1 MPIINIGQID
11 KKLIIPIFG
20 GLIKLLSKKI
30 FYMNPNYEIIIQNP
44 LIISICYYLGMIL
57 TFIPYLIFLN
67 QSKKK
72 KNQDKS
78 VNKDKRNKSQ
88 FEIKYEYYDIDK
100 KLKINKY
107 KLLFISSMFDFLE
120 TLIMDT
126 FCNYCLYNLW
136 ILNNIFISLF
146 SFFILKTKLYKHQY
160 FSKIVIVILGILL
173 NIIEY
178 KTNQIIDFSEIF
190 AKLVGEFLFCISIV
204 INKYNMEKNYCTP
217 YEICFWEG
225 IINIIL
231 CIICLI
237 IFNLIGIKI
246 IKNEYPKNIIEYYNK
261 FNISDSLIILSLII
275 SGFVYNLFIY
285 TTCDYYNPNY
295 TLILVIIHELY
306 PFLDFNKDVILNI
319 ICILILLFI
328 LFMVLVFIEIIELN
342 FWGLS
347 KFTKKNIGIRAD
359 SEINI
364 DTNENTFD
372 NTSDIIIGEEE
383 KKQELLFDV

>member
-1 MPIINIGQID
+1 MD
-11 KKLIIPIFG
+11 KNYCIPYEICFCE

-120 TLIMDT
+120 TLIIDT
-126 FCNYCLYNLW
+126 FCNDCLYNLW

-146 SFFILKTKLYKHQY
+146 SFLILKTKLYKHQY
-160 FSKIVIVILGILL
+160 FSIIVIVIFGILL

-178 KTNQIIDFSEIF
+178 DTIQEIKFAEIF
-190 AKLVGEFLFCISIV
+190 AKFVG
-204 INKYNMEKNYCTP
+204 
-217 YEICFWEG
+217 
-225 IINIIL
+225 
-231 CIICLI
+231 
-237 IFNLIGIKI
+237 
-246 IKNEYPKNIIEYYNK
+246 
-261 FNISDSLIILSLII
+261 
-275 SGFVYNLFIY
+275 
-285 TTCDYYNPNY
+285 
-295 TLILVIIHELY
+295 
-306 PFLDFNKDVILNI
+306 
-319 ICILILLFI
+319 
-328 LFMVLVFIEIIELN
+328 
-342 FWGLS
+342 
-347 KFTKKNIGIRAD
+347 
-359 SEINI
+359 
-364 DTNENTFD
+364 
-372 NTSDIIIGEEE
+372 
-383 KKQELLFDV
+383 